1 VVEHDEKRGRVAP
14 PKQIVDD
21 GDIDDW
27 SRGRPAAGVVD
38 GEAEKMADAHTPT
51 VAGLPAS
58 TRWAAPWQRS
68 TMTLV
73 RSGLDVLVDERFAR
87 LRGKR
92 VALLGHPASVDR
104 HLVHLLDRCLA
115 HDVKLVRLFGP
126 EHGLLGDA
134 QDMAHVDGHRD
145 RRTGVEVVSLYG
157 PTRESLFLKRE
168 HLADVDVLVCDL
180 QDVGSRYY
188 TFAYTIAFALRAAA
202 GTATKVLV
210 LDRPN
215 PIDGVHVEGN
225 VVDPR
230 FGSFVGEYPLANR
243 HGLTLGELCRFFV
256 AADILDVD
264 LDVVWM
270 EGWRRAMRFG
280 DTGLPWVLP
289 SPNMPTPET
298 ALVYPGGCLFEG
310 TNLSEGRGTTRPFEL
325 TGAPYIHDA
334 HAFVE
339 RTIRLAG
346 ARGLPGVALRPCWFR
361 PTFQK
366 HAGQLCG
373 GAQLHVTDAVAF
385 DSLHTSTSML
395 AAAMTFAGFDW
406 RRTTYEYVSDR
417 LAIDLLFG
425 DDMTRSNLEAGQ
437 DATTAT
443 AHHAGQCVRFVEE
456 RAPFLHPGYGT
467 AGTR

>member
-1 VVEHDEKRGRVAP
+1 M
-14 PKQIVDD
+14 Q
-21 GDIDDW
+21 
-27 SRGRPAAGVVD
+27 
-38 GEAEKMADAHTPT
+38 T
-51 VAGLPAS
+51 
-58 TRWAAPWQRS
+58 
-68 TMTLV
+68 V

-104 HLVHLLDRCLA
+104 HLVHLLDRCVE
-115 HDVKLVRLFGP
+115 HDLKLVRLFGP

-168 HLADVDVLVCDL
+168 QLHDVDVLVCDL

-202 GTATKVLV
+202 GTTTKVLV

-215 PIDGVHVEGN
+215 PIDGVRVEGN

-230 FGSFVGEYPLANR
+230 YGSFVGEYALANR
-243 HGLTLGELCRFFV
+243 HGMTLGELCRFFV
-256 AADILDVD
+256 AEDRLDVD
-264 LDVVWM
+264 LEVVWM
-270 EGWRRAMRFG
+270 DGWRRAMRFG

-289 SPNMPTPET
+289 SPNMPTPDT
-298 ALVYPGGCLFEG
+298 ALVYPGGCLIEG

-325 TGAPYIHDA
+325 TGAPYIEDA

-339 RTIRLAG
+339 RTRQLAG
-346 ARGLPGVALRPCWFR
+346 ARGLPGVSLRPCWFR

-366 HAGQLCG
+366 HAGALCG
-373 GAQLHVTDAVAF
+373 GAQLHVTDPLTF
-385 DSLHTSTSML
+385 DSLHTSTAML
-395 AAAMTFAGFDW
+395 AAARTFDGFDW

-425 DDMTRSNLEAGQ
+425 DDTTRQNLEAGQ

-443 AHHAGQCVRFVEE
+443 AHHAAQRGRFLAVR
-456 RAPFLHPGYGT
+456 AGFLHDGYGGDGDDGG
-467 AGTR
+467 AGAR